1 MDFRSVISHTFF
13 AVTFLV
19 AICGWWTA
27 FIGQCVF
34 EAKFQSAGGD
44 GSAVGTLWFAI
55 LLQLAL
61 IVQIFWVLATDT
73 VGAYRI
79 QISVFLAIA
88 TIFAV
93 LGTNSGIFNSESFRA
108 AIGAG
113 WLLLAIVDILW
124 LLYMSSEEDTMLLRL
139 FNSMSMSGMPFSRG
153 RGSGRRSQRG
163 TGGAGSLNSMGQNPT
178 YGYSGGVHDPSNGM
192 SKFGPGPGAMM
203 TERGNTVSNI
213 DLSAAGH
220 TEDGT
225 QPPETSHARSFEDDR
240 VSMRAKALYAYTASP
255 DDPNE
260 IGFQKGEI
268 LDIID
273 SSGKWWQARKS
284 DGTKGIVPSNYLS
297 VLNEA

>member
-1 MDFRSVISHTFF
+1 MT
-13 AVTFLV
+13 
-19 AICGWWTA
+19 
-27 FIGQCVF
+27 
-34 EAKFQSAGGD
+34 ESA
-44 GSAVGTLWFAI
+44 
-55 LLQLAL
+55 
-61 IVQIFWVLATDT
+61 
-73 VGAYRI
+73 

-113 WLLLAIVDILW
+113 WLLLAIVDVRFAVRPTSAKETLIRLELQILW

-284 DGTKGIVPSNYLS
+284 DGTKGIVYVLTNPSCPLWLTLGCRPSNYLS